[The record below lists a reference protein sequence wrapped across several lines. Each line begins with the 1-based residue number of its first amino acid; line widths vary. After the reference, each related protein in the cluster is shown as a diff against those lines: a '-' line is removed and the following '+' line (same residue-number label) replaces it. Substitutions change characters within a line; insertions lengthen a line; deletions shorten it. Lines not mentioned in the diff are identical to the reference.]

1 MIETPL
7 HPWSIVEN
15 NGNILCAHC
24 NCMAGL
30 GDCCS
35 HVGAVLFYVE
45 FAVNLRDSKT
55 CTKEK
60 AYRLLPGYKKVEY
73 KPVADIDFTS
83 AITLHQNMKKQAAKS
98 GAHKS
103 NPPPR
108 KTTRKSTDDEISA
121 FYEKL
126 SKCGTK
132 PAILSIVPGYTNC
145 FESSLLKSNYPQS
158 SKDLYKIEHLTL
170 NYKELIDIGNNV
182 DISITFEQLINVEKA
197 TRLQANCNKWYR
209 FRTGRV
215 TASVVGGICHSSI
228 EKPSVSLIKQI
239 CYPKN
244 FYSPATE

>member
-1 MIETPL
+1 MSETPL
-7 HPWSIVEN
+7 HPWSIVEK

-30 GDCCS
+30 GECYS
-35 HVGAVLFYVE
+35 HVGAVFYVE

-55 CTKEK
+55 CTKEE

-98 GAHKS
+98 GAHKN

-126 SKCGTK
+126 SKYGTK

-145 FESSLLKSNYPQS
+145 FEPSLLKSNYPQS

-170 NYKELIDIGNNV
+170 NYKELLTSAIMLIFPSLLNNLSMLKKQPV
-182 DISITFEQLINVEKA
+182 YKLIVINGTILEQGE
-197 TRLQANCNKWYR
+197 
-209 FRTGRV
+209 
-215 TASVVGGICHSSI
+215 
-228 EKPSVSLIKQI
+228 
-239 CYPKN
+239 
-244 FYSPATE
+244 